1 MKLNVIIIEDEPLA
15 LKKVV
20 GFVEKV
26 DYLSLSKTFDNA
38 IEAIS
43 YLKSNAIDLIF
54 LDIQMEEFTGIQF
67 LEAVKVRPKVIITTA
82 YDKYAI
88 KGYELDVADYL
99 LKPFTFER
107 FLQAVERVSNSI
119 TVSQT
124 PSNNDFIFVKTE
136 YRLEKIELSEI
147 LYIEGMSEY
156 LRVVTKT
163 KKVMTLQSFKTLEE
177 QLPKVNFTR
186 VHKSYIVA
194 IDKIENIE
202 RNRIKIG
209 EMLIPISDTYKEGF
223 YNSIGVSRFK

>member
-1 MKLNVIIIEDEPLA
+1 MQIKVIVIEDEPLA

-20 GFVEKV
+20 GFIEKIDHLTIV
-26 DYLSLSKTFDNA
+26 KTFDNA

-43 YLKSNAIDLIF
+43 FLKSNTVDLIF

-67 LEAVKVRPKVIITTA
+67 LEAVKQRPKVIITTA

-107 FLQAVERVSNSI
+107 FLQAVERVSSTHSETQTNSAI
-119 TVSQT
+119 
-124 PSNNDFIFVKTE
+124 DFIFVKTE
-136 YRLEKIELSEI
+136 YRLEKLNLSEI

-156 LRVVTKT
+156 LRVVTSN
-163 KKVMTLQSFKTLEE
+163 KKIMTLQNFKSLEE
-177 QLPKVNFTR
+177 QLPKTNFAR

-194 IDKIENIE
+194 LDKIENIE
-202 RNRIKIG
+202 RNRIKIE
-209 EMLIPISDTYKEGF
+209 EMLIPISDTFKDGF
-223 YNSIGVSRFK
+223 YNKIGVNKFK